1 MAIKKIASVAVVT
14 IVDIAAIVDC
24 HCYQVAIKKIARP
37 FQSAVHA
44 KRTYRELR
52 MLKHMVH
59 ENVSCEIFSSD
70 HSNLSTK
77 YSQFFNIF
85 LPYVTDMIHN
95 FQIIG
100 LLDCFTPQSTL
111 DQFADVYMVSHR
123 LVLGS
128 HQHCQPR

>member
-1 MAIKKIASVAVVT
+1 MAIKNIASVAVVT

-24 HCYQVAIKKIARP
+24 HCCQVAIKKIARP

-59 ENVSCEIFSSD
+59 ENVSCEINIFSSD

-77 YSQFFNIF
+77 HSQIF
-85 LPYVTDMIHN
+85 RDQHLPSLCD
-95 FQIIG
+95 
-100 LLDCFTPQSTL
+100 
-111 DQFADVYMVSHR
+111 
-123 LVLGS
+123 
-128 HQHCQPR
+128 